1 MLGFLARKLAT
12 LLPTILGVT
21 IVAFGLIRLVPGDP
35 VEVMMGERSL
45 SAAQHAEALQRLG
58 LDRPLPVQYLDYLKQ
73 LAHGDLGRSLV
84 TREPVIDELRVLFPA
99 TVELTFFALLFAV
112 GLGLPAGML
121 AAMKRGSAVDHGL
134 MGTALV
140 GYSMPIFWWGLLLI
154 MVCSVDLGWTP
165 VSGRIAVEYEVTQR
179 TGSMIVDAWLSGE
192 PGAWL
197 SALRHL
203 LLPTLVLGT
212 VPLAV
217 VARMTRSAMLEVLR
231 EDYLR
236 AARARGLSPMRVL
249 WVHALRNALMPVITV
264 IGLQMG
270 SLLGGAV
277 LTETLFAWPG
287 IGKWIVDAI
296 ARRDYPVVQAGILVA
311 ASVFIVVNLGV
322 DLLYGVVNPRVRAG
336 GS

>member
-1 MLGFLARKLAT
+1 MLGLLARKLAT
-12 LLPTILGVT
+12 LLPTLIGVT
-21 IVAFGLIRLVPGDP
+21 LIAFGLIRLVPGDP

-45 SAAQHAEALQRLG
+45 SAAQHAAALQQLG
-58 LDRPLPVQYLDYLKQ
+58 LDRPLATQYLDYLKQ
-73 LAHGDLGRSLV
+73 LARGDLGRSLV
-84 TREPVIDELRVLFPA
+84 TREPVADELRVLFPA
-99 TVELTFFALLFAV
+99 TVELAFFALLFAV
-112 GLGLPAGML
+112 LIGLPAGMI
-121 AAMKRGSAVDHGL
+121 AALERGSALDHGL

-154 MVCSVDLGWTP
+154 MVCSVDWGLTP
-165 VSGRIAVEYEVTQR
+165 VSGRIAVEYEVVQR
-179 TGSMIVDAWLSGE
+179 SGSMLIDAWLSGE
-192 PGAWL
+192 PGAFT
-197 SALRHL
+197 SAVRHL

-236 AARARGLSPMRVL
+236 AARARGLSPARVL
-249 WVHALRNALMPVITV
+249 LVHGLRNALMPVVTV

-311 ASVFIVVNLGV
+311 ASVFIVVNLAV
-322 DLLYGVVNPRVRAG
+322 DLLYGVINPRVRSG